1 MTAAEILASLAIIL
15 TQTENAHSVGAI
27 KVMNLDGEEGKAMDR
42 LTHRTPTGA
51 VPARLALDFA
61 WDMTDYEWNELKQ
74 IIELLA
80 TYENLG
86 TIDTLTRLQ
95 RDYSDL
101 RNELCLA
108 CGKYKEAHKRRC
120 NGCRWG
126 EKGEGN
132 DLR

>member
-1 MTAAEILASLAIIL
+1 
-15 TQTENAHSVGAI
+15 
-27 KVMNLDGEEGKAMDR
+27 MDR
-42 LTHRTPTGA
+42 LTHRTPSGA
-51 VPARLALDFA
+51 VPTRLVLDFA

-108 CGKYKEAHKRRC
+108 CGKYKEAHLGLC
-120 NGCRWG
+120 NNCRWYDSVDVNKMEDKPCG
-126 EKGEGN
+126 
-132 DLR
+132 